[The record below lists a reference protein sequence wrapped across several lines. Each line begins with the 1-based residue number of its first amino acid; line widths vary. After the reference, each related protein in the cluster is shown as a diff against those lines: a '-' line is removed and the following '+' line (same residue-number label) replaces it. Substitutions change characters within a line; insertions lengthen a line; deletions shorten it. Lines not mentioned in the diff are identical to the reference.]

1 MMRNFARFI
10 ISGQLTAFM
19 VVFGF
24 SLLAFVLP
32 LSMLVS
38 GAAIVLIT
46 LYAGIRHSLVIAAVC
61 VIALSILSYIL
72 LGASRVLPDVSMIV
86 AQLLPAFVLAAVFRI
101 TRSLSFAF
109 QVAALLGVLIFLGV
123 VLLFPD
129 AEKMWEGLLRQIL
142 SSVLQGNDYFVQQPQ
157 LIQQGAQL
165 MSGMLIAASVLTN
178 GGILLLGYWWYCL
191 ATDGGSFRNDFYSL
205 QLGRVLA
212 IIVML
217 SSVWAA
223 VSKSAFA
230 MQLCIIAG
238 VLFLLQG
245 MAIIHAV
252 MAAVSKGKIGL
263 VTVYAL
269 IVLVPQLLLIVI
281 LSGLVDT
288 FIDLRKRFPPAA
300 S

>member
-10 ISGQLTAFM
+10 ISGPLTAFT

-24 SLLAFVLP
+24 SLLAFILP
-32 LSMLVS
+32 LSMLIS

-46 LYAGIRHSLVIAAVC
+46 LYAGIRHSFVIAAVC
-61 VIALSILSYIL
+61 VIALSIFSYIL
-72 LGASRVLPDVSMIV
+72 LGASRVVPDISVIV

-165 MSGMLIAASVLTN
+165 MSGMLIAAAVLTN
-178 GGILLLGYWWYCL
+178 GGILLLGYWWHCL

-212 IIVML
+212 LIVML

-230 MQLCIIAG
+230 TQLCIIAG

-288 FIDLRKRFPPAA
+288 FIDLRKRFLPGA
-300 S
+300 